1 MLNPQDLEKAK
12 LVQLGLSQFESLH
25 LPKREPDQTNGEGT
39 IICATCDVD
48 FPCERMLLFML
59 MQSIAAFSAM
69 MPTGNMGN
77 VLARFGGKK

>member
-1 MLNPQDLEKAK
+1 MLKPEDMEKARNI
-12 LVQLGLSQFESLH
+12 QLGLSQFESLH
-25 LPKREPDQTNGEGT
+25 LPIREPDQTDGEGT
-39 IICATCDVD
+39 LVCRTCDVD